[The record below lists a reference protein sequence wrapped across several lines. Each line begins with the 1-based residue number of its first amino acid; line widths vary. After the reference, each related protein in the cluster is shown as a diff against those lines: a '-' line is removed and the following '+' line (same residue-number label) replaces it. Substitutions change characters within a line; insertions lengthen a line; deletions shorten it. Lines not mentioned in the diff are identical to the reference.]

1 MLKYTMKEFVKRF
14 RGNAKLLPPDDPVF
28 KESLRI
34 VFTGQSKKSLKII
47 KSKPK
52 VK

>member
-1 MLKYTMKEFVKRF
+1 MLKYTAKEFVKRLG
-14 RGNAKLLPPDDPVF
+14 GNAKLLPPDDPVF
-28 KESLRI
+28 KESPRI
-34 VFTGQSKKSLKII
+34 VFTGQSKKSLKKI

>member
-1 MLKYTMKEFVKRF
+1 MKEYVKRMG
-14 RGNAKLLPPDDPVF
+14 GNAKLAPPDDPVF

-34 VFTGQSKKSLKII
+34 VFTGQSKKSLKKI

>member
-1 MLKYTMKEFVKRF
+1 MLKYTMKEYVKRLG
-14 RGNAKLLPPDDPVF
+14 GNAKLLPPDDPVF

-34 VFTGQSKKSLKII
+34 VFTGQSKKSLKKI
-47 KSKPK
+47 KSKPQ